1 MTRIL
6 TFLLIC
12 CITLPAW
19 SADNERTRSTFE
31 REMFS
36 TSVITPSGISSE
48 RLEALSPKQ
57 RQDLLSARQTL
68 MKFFKVSQSHSPD
81 VRGLVHPDLLGR
93 FPDQMTLL
101 GKLFGQETEVCI
113 GTVTNF
119 EISSANEIELGYYVV
134 LFVEG
139 SFILREDKTLLRRSA
154 GKWLIARIGGVQ

>member
-1 MTRIL
+1 M
-6 TFLLIC
+6 
-12 CITLPAW
+12 
-19 SADNERTRSTFE
+19 RSTFE

-48 RLEALSPKQ
+48 RLEALSPNQ

-68 MKFFKVSQSHSPD
+68 MKFLKVSQSHLLD
-81 VRGLVHPDLLGR
+81 VRGLVHPGLLGR

-113 GTVTNF
+113 GAVTDF

-139 SFILREDKTLLRRSA
+139 SFILLEDKTLLRRSE
-154 GKWLIARIGGVQ
+154 GKWLIARIGGV

>member
-1 MTRIL
+1 VTRIL

-12 CITLPAW
+12 CIAMPAW
-19 SADNERTRSTFE
+19 SAEDERTRSTFE
-31 REMFS
+31 REMFL
-36 TSVITPSGISSE
+36 TSVITPSGISSD
-48 RLEALSPKQ
+48 RLEARSPKQ

-68 MKFFKVSQSHSPD
+68 MKFLKVSQSHSPD
-81 VRGLVHPDLLGR
+81 VRGLVHPGLLGR

-113 GTVTNF
+113 GAVTDF

-139 SFILREDKTLLRRSA
+139 SFILREDKTLLRRSE
-154 GKWLIARIGGVQ
+154 GKWLIARIGGV